1 MTDFKT
7 VRGFE
12 DVWRPTART
21 RFNLTPASL
30 RIHQSG
36 AGANARDV
44 RARLARV
51 AGGAPQVVVSLTG
64 RRRNHGQL
72 LAHLNYISR
81 DGRLELEDRD
91 GNTLVGRQSIRELA
105 DDWTLAAA
113 SDPRRRS
120 GASLSLSLVLSMPS
134 GTNPSA
140 VRDAARAFGRTVFAD
155 QFDYA
160 FVLHTDVDHPHVHL
174 TVQTSDERG
183 RFLKPWKTD
192 LDLWR
197 QVFAEA
203 LRQRGVEAEATP
215 RAARGITR
223 KTEHPRMRRI
233 RERHE
238 QGVGEPAYHV
248 RDAYLEAA
256 SFCGKPRILRTKR
269 SVARSRRLS
278 DPCPS
283 RIASGS
289 PWPANC
295 APRTSACMRATAN
308 GRPSRFPKAGT
319 GIVSGAVGGD
329 DPLRSRSTPR
339 QPSAFAAMIGFW
351 ATVDFTAT
359 CMTTLR
365 ARHRFLAVI
374 RGAETDEQ
382 FAESLGQVVEKE
394 DLRGRR

>member
-30 RIHQSG
+30 GSRASG
-36 AGANARDV
+36 AGEV
-44 RARLARV
+44 RARLERI

-81 DGRLELEDRD
+81 NGRLELEDRD
-91 GNTLVGRQSIRELA
+91 GNALVGRQAMRELA

-113 SDPRRRS
+113 SNPRRRIDTS
-120 GASLSLSLVLSMPS
+120 VGLSLVLSMPA
-134 GTNPSA
+134 GTNPDA
-140 VRDAARAFGRTVFAD
+140 VRDAGRAFGRTVFGD
-155 QFDYA
+155 RFDYA
-160 FVLHTDVDHPHVHL
+160 FVLHTDVDHPHVHM

-192 LDLWR
+192 LELWR

-203 LRQRGVEAEATP
+203 LRERGVEAEATP

-223 KTEHPRMRRI
+223 KTEHPLMRRV

-238 QGVGEPAYHV
+238 HGHGEPARHV

-256 SFCGKPRILRTKR
+256 RAAFQGETALTAIETRLLERQTQIRALYLAQAKLLREAKDPQDQKLGLAVEDFVR
-269 SVARSRRLS
+269 SMPEPDSQRL
-278 DPCPS
+278 
-283 RIASGS
+283 
-289 PWPANC
+289 
-295 APRTSACMRATAN
+295 
-308 GRPSRFPKAGT
+308 
-319 GIVSGAVGGD
+319 
-329 DPLRSRSTPR
+329 
-339 QPSAFAAMIGFW
+339 AFARE
-351 ATVDFTAT
+351 
-359 CMTTLR
+359 LR
-365 ARHRFLAVI
+365 AANERVHARDRQRQGPEVSQGKD
-374 RGAETDEQ
+374 RD
-382 FAESLGQVVEKE
+382 
-394 DLRGRR
+394 R